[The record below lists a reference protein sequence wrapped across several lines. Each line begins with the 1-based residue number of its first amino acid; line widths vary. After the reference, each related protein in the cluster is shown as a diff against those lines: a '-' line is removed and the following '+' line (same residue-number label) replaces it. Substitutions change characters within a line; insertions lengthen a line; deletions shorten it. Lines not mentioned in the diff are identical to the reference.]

1 MKRIYPIVCIILS
14 LLTACGGKNNTLQV
28 ATIQG
33 EIKGLGND
41 TLYIYSI
48 DELYKQVDTILVKQ
62 DKFTATLSTDTVV
75 TALILFGNGDK
86 CPIVFKRNDNIIIK
100 GDTANL
106 NQLTISG
113 NSENMEY
120 TAFNQQVATDS
131 LNKPIDLAET
141 FIKKNPSSLVSI
153 MLLDKYFVQTQET
166 DLKKIKELASSMTGE
181 LRDRPYIEKLLQRL
195 KDLDETR
202 VGSTISHFSL
212 PNIKGE
218 RISKNTFKDKYTLIH
233 FWASWDKASRDSLAA
248 LRRIYNT
255 EKKNKHFAMLGISLD
270 INKQEWENAIEADT
284 LKWEQVCDLAGWEN
298 SLVKELPIQK
308 LPFNILIS
316 PYGRI
321 EYMNLSE
328 KGIKDALK
336 EIKVRE
342 EKKKK
347 LQKNL
352 GRKVK

>member
-14 LLTACGGKNNTLQV
+14 LLTACGGKNNTHQV

-33 EIKGLGND
+33 EIKGLGDD

-48 DELYKQVDTILVKQ
+48 DELYDRVDSIPVKQ
-62 DKFTATLSTDTVV
+62 DKFTATLNTDTVV
-75 TALILFGNGDK
+75 TALMLFGNGDK
-86 CPIVFKRNDNIIIK
+86 YPIVFKRNNNIIIK

-106 NQLTISG
+106 NKLTISG
-113 NSENMEY
+113 NNENVEY
-120 TAFNQQVATDS
+120 TAFCQQVATDS
-131 LNKPIDLAET
+131 LNTATDLAET
-141 FIKKNPSSLVSI
+141 FIKSNPGSLVSI
-153 MLLDKYFVQTQET
+153 MLLDKYFVQAQEA
-166 DLKKIKELASSMTGE
+166 DIKKIKELASSMTGE
-181 LRDRPYIEKLLQRL
+181 LRDRPYIEKLLQQL
-195 KDLDETR
+195 KKLEETK
-202 VGSTISHFSL
+202 VGSSITYFSL
-212 PNIKGE
+212 PNNKGE

-248 LRRIYNT
+248 LRRIYNA
-255 EKKNKHFAMLGISLD
+255 EKKNKLFAMLGVSLD
-270 INKQEWENAIEADT
+270 VNKQEWENAIEADT
-284 LKWEQVCDLAGWEN
+284 LKWEQACDLTGWEN
-298 SLVKELPIQK
+298 SLVQQLPIEK